1 MNPKLIVAASIV
13 AAQSLVIWAL
23 LAQTGVAIITG
34 DISSITSALFLAGLM
49 LAAGIWS
56 LNVAIGLF
64 RKRRWAHTPGLILQ
78 LLVASIGTASFGG
91 EFGIAWLGWLLLL
104 PAALTFYLLFSKTVR
119 AEFDKD

>member
-78 LLVASIGTASFGG
+78 LLVASIGTASFSG

-104 PAALTFYLLFSKTVR
+104 PAALTF
-119 AEFDKD
+119 

>member
-1 MNPKLIVAASIV
+1 MNPKLTAAASIV

-23 LAQTGVAIITG
+23 LAQTGVAIIAG